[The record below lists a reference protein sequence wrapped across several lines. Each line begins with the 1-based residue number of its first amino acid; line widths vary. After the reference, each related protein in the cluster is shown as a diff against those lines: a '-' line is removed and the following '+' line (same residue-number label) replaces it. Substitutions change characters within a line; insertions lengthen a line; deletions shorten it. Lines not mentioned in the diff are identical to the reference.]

1 VIDLDSLAP
10 DWAWSDWAWSIGTP
24 VEKRVYYYCPLN
36 EITALPLP
44 AESPLPS
51 PLAAGRAEAFAASPP
66 KRRIRRPRLES
77 TVRQVLK
84 AAQAAGVTVA
94 VTIEGDT
101 VTASPARAIAPSE
114 QPGNPASPPESPS
127 RSLFTI
133 RTVPKPK
140 LVL

>member
-24 VEKRVYYYCPLN
+24 VEKRVYYYCP
-36 EITALPLP
+36 
-44 AESPLPS
+44 
-51 PLAAGRAEAFAASPP
+51 
-66 KRRIRRPRLES
+66 
-77 TVRQVLK
+77 
-84 AAQAAGVTVA
+84 GVTVA